1 MNKLFPFF
9 FIVFL
14 AACGQSQSN
23 TNQTEQLPKMDRRTQ
38 IRFDQYKVH
47 GMALYTKHCAQCHQA
62 TGEGLASLYPPLKQA
77 DYLLADL
84 PRAACIM
91 VNGQVQTIKVN
102 GKTYNQMM
110 PGIQN
115 LTPLEVAEILTYVTN
130 SWGNAKG
137 LIEVKEVEKWLQAC
151 E

>member
-9 FIVFL
+9 LIVLL
-14 AACGQSQSN
+14 AACGQSQPKDA
-23 TNQTEQLPKMDRRTQ
+23 EAQLPKMDRRTQ
-38 IRFDQYKVH
+38 IRFDQYKVQ

-77 DYLLADL
+77 DYLLEDL
-84 PRAACIM
+84 PRAACIII
-91 VNGQVQTIKVN
+91 NGQVQTIKVN

-110 PGIQN
+110 PGVQN

-137 LIEVKEVEKWLQAC
+137 LIEVKEVEKWLTNC